1 MTLPEFVEALRASH
15 ARKPY
20 VLTDNLD
27 MIRRIDPI
35 DECPVIGVAR
45 DLGRMWGFDDASG
58 QCLLLAS
65 AEFLG
70 LSEQDTKEIFIAAD
84 CKTNT
89 SLRPQLLAAIGI
101 IQS

>member
-1 MTLPEFVEALRASH
+1 MTLLEFVEALRASH

-27 MIRRIDPI
+27 MIRRMDPI

-45 DLGRMWGFDDASG
+45 DLGMMWEFDNASG
-58 QCLLLAS
+58 QRLLAS

-70 LSEQDTKEIFIAAD
+70 LSEQDTKEIVIAAD

-101 IQS
+101 IQP